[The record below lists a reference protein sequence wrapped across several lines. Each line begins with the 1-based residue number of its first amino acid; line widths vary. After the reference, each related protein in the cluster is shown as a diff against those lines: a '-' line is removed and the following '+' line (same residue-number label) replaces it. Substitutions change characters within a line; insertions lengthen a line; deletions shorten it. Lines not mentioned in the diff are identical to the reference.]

1 MTGIQIKTVT
11 AWLFAALAVALLA
24 APAGLARPLIDD
36 DDLQGV
42 APSHDYASPYLLQ
55 QGFGPSGAP
64 TGAAIG
70 TGEGYSPQALQALG
84 QRSQA
89 MAKFYS
95 QSTGFSPQALEEPRQ
110 HWHAM
115 RNFYTGGGDAF
126 DRALRNLTPTV
137 VSDVGRTA
145 PDVIQQPN
153 RASIAIDSVG
163 RSSDG
168 SGTGNSQVVADDSFD
183 WNTFGIAAGTGV
195 LLVALLG
202 VGLIGLRARGRVA
215 HP

>member
-1 MTGIQIKTVT
+1 MTTGINKLAIIGTIV
-11 AWLFAALAVALLA
+11 AALVVAGPASAKIALPDGY
-24 APAGLARPLIDD
+24 AP
-36 DDLQGV
+36 
-42 APSHDYASPYLLQ
+42 PSAE
-55 QGFGPSGAP
+55 PS
-64 TGAAIG
+64 
-70 TGEGYSPQALQALG
+70 GYSPQALKALG
-84 QRSQA
+84 ERSQA
-89 MAKFYS
+89 MATFYS
-95 QSTGFSPQALEEPRQ
+95 QSAGYSPQVFSLGTALAEYAQFNSQSTGLSPQALEEPRQ
-110 HWHAM
+110 HWQAM
-115 RNFYTGGGDAF
+115 MGDLNTSVPDVFERA
-126 DRALRNLTPTV
+126 ALRHEDGGV
-137 VSDVGRTA
+137 VGDVGRTS

-202 VGLIGLRARGRVA
+202 AGLIGLRARGRVA

>member
-1 MTGIQIKTVT
+1 MTTGINKLAIVGTII
-11 AWLFAALAVALLA
+11 AALVVV
-24 APAGLARPLIDD
+24 APAAARLELPD
-36 DDLQGV
+36 GY
-42 APSHDYASPYLLQ
+42 AP
-55 QGFGPSGAP
+55 PSAEP
-64 TGAAIG
+64 S
-70 TGEGYSPQALQALG
+70 GYSPQALKALGERSQAMAKFYSQESGYSLQALQALG

-89 MAKFYS
+89 MATYYS
-95 QSTGFSPQALEEPRQ
+95 QSEEPRQ
-110 HWHAM
+110 HWQAM
-115 RNFYTGGGDAF
+115 MGDLNTSVPDAF
-126 DRALRNLTPTV
+126 ERAVLRHEDGGV
-137 VSDVGRTA
+137 VGEVGRST

-202 VGLIGLRARGRVA
+202 AGLIGLRARGRVA